1 MSLSDTG
8 QSACKGTY
16 MHTVRLFCSSLSQAE
31 GIGIPQRQDL
41 LLPQCLGLL
50 LLTLQGADLV
60 RAPHTQAERQV
71 QTAGL
76 SAQAD
81 WSEH

>member
-1 MSLSDTG
+1 
-8 QSACKGTY
+8 
-16 MHTVRLFCSSLSQAE
+16 MHTVRLFCSSLSQAK
-31 GIGIPQRQDL
+31 GIGIPQRQGL

-60 RAPHTQAERQV
+60 RAPHTQAQRQV

-76 SAQAD
+76 NAQAD
-81 WSEH
+81 RSEH